1 MVKHIATALCLL
13 LISSVAQTADKEGAK
28 DHPLTGRFE
37 GSEIIEYSFKNF
49 DEFQFIVEP
58 LTSRNKNENTK
69 HMITKEGK
77 LTRITY
83 RAPKGTS
90 SLAVFRAYQDALTQ
104 NEAEIVYQ
112 CSGNSGP
119 ESCTAQGSGNNFK
132 YVAPGYSVFSLLFG
146 NAQNDKTRY
155 MVAKISRPEGD
166 VYISV
171 HVIQSSKT
179 NSEDSSERVFAQ
191 IDLVEEKA
199 QESKVVM
206 VKADEMAKEI
216 ELNGKIALYGLYFD
230 TNKASIK
237 TESKPTLD
245 EIAKLLKENPG
256 LKLLVVGHSDNQGDF
271 DYNIDLSKRR
281 AASVKEA
288 LVENYGINAA
298 RLKPWGV
305 GYSAPVA
312 SNDSEQGRSKNRRV
326 ELVKQ

>member
-1 MVKHIATALCLL
+1 MMRIFAIAISILCWTVG
-13 LISSVAQTADKEGAK
+13 SHAADVENAQ

-37 GSEIIEYSFKNF
+37 GAEIIEYSYSDF

-58 LTSRNKNENTK
+58 LTSRVKNDNAK
-69 HMITKEGK
+69 HMVTKEGK

-90 SLAVFRAYQDALTQ
+90 SLAVFRAYKDALTK
-104 NEAEIVYQ
+104 NKADIIFE

-119 ESCTAQGSGNNFK
+119 ESCTTQGSGNNFK
-132 YVAPGYSVFSLLFG
+132 YVAPGYSVFSLIFG

-155 MVAKISRPEGD
+155 LVAKISRPEGD
-166 VYISV
+166 AYVSL
-171 HVIQSSKT
+171 HVIQNART
-179 NSEDSSERVFAQ
+179 NSEDTSERVFAQ
-191 IDLVEEKA
+191 VDVVEEKA

-206 VKADEMAKEI
+206 VKASEMAQEI
-216 ELNGKIALYGLYFD
+216 DLNGKVALYGLYFD

-245 EIAKLLKENPG
+245 EIAKLLKDNPE

-281 AASVKEA
+281 AESVKQA
-288 LVENYGINAA
+288 LVSNYGINAA

-305 GYSAPVA
+305 GYAAPVA
-312 SNDSEQGRSKNRRV
+312 SNKAEPGRAKNRRV